1 MVGVVPT
8 ARLSVFAL
16 DRGSDVDGT
25 SGEGPFTAPD
35 RTDPADIDENDERA
49 VASRVCG
56 EGGSHPVST
65 NAITVLATGKHRL
78 FAQFDHI
85 AHLESAVSDPGRG
98 NGRRRLQR
106 GQGSADT
113 AADRSD
119 GRRGPMVG
127 GGVPC
132 GPRPLG
138 RPAR

>member
-1 MVGVVPT
+1 MVDVVPT

-25 SGEGPFTAPD
+25 SGEGPSTAPDRCGEGPSTAPD

-49 VASRVCG
+49 VASTVCG
-56 EGGSHPVST
+56 EAGSHPVST

-78 FAQFDHI
+78 YAQFDHI

-106 GQGSADT
+106 G
-113 AADRSD
+113 
-119 GRRGPMVG
+119 PMF
-127 GGVPC
+127 C
-132 GPRPLG
+132 
-138 RPAR
+138 